1 MSDGARIAHGGR
13 LQLSAGNGPG
23 PRRGR
28 ARHQRAVLR
37 TPALGLGRVDIVLP
51 TASAVGRLAERAEA
65 RGVPT
70 RHTGLMVEKH
80 DAHRFDIDHAGK
92 DSHRF
97 AAAGAEVTLIAGQ
110 DKMALV
116 RKHAVCPP
124 VQELIASF
132 AGDLDLVLVE
142 GWKTSALPR
151 IEVHRPALGKPLL
164 SVGAAGVDPRLVAVA
179 ADGPVAVDVP
189 VLDLND
195 PSAVLDFILERF
207 VSP

>member
-1 MSDGARIAHGGR
+1 MSDGARTPAAVAFAAHSGTGKTTLVEALIR
-13 LQLSAGNGPG
+13 VA
-23 PRRGR
+23 R
-28 ARHQRAVLR
+28 ARGLR
-37 TPALGLGRVDIVLP
+37 VGAL
-51 TASAVGRLAERAEA
+51 
-65 RGVPT
+65 
-70 RHTGLMVEKH
+70 KH

-132 AGDLDLVLVE
+132 AADLDLVLVE